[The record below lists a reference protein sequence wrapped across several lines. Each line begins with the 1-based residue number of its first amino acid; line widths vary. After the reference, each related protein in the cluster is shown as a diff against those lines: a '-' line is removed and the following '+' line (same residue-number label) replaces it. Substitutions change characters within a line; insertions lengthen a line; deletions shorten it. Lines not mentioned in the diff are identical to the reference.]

1 MKREPEQLFGTKPNL
16 RFGSWITPSPIS
28 NGTYLRLGDRTSC
41 GSMKLSARCCRKSER
56 PSMVC
61 WPINVG
67 ARHAHPSA
75 NARFRLGKRAMEHCL
90 LERHRRKGGATSV
103 RASIYTSI
111 LDLVY
116 IIQR

>member
-1 MKREPEQLFGTKPNL
+1 
-16 RFGSWITPSPIS
+16 
-28 NGTYLRLGDRTSC
+28 
-41 GSMKLSARCCRKSER
+41 
-56 PSMVC
+56 
-61 WPINVG
+61 
-67 ARHAHPSA
+67 
-75 NARFRLGKRAMEHCL
+75 MEHCL